1 MFLKL
6 LATVS
11 REGQIGPQVVHVAR
25 RGSGTR
31 VIALSAKHPD
41 IMISV
46 WLPYGCPAAP
56 AGQVVH
62 KRYAVGKIRA
72 VFVDVA
78 GALPPNPLSA
88 ALLVFPNIVKES
100 GRLRDFG
107 AVSPAAEEPQVIGS
121 IRPTHWSPPR
131 PRNIPCRRCR
141 LGAIDAILIC
151 RISARDPS
159 PLAAGT
165 VVLPKVVEQPNGAAR
180 VYALAAK

>member
-1 MFLKL
+1 
-6 LATVS
+6 
-11 REGQIGPQVVHVAR
+11 
-25 RGSGTR
+25 
-31 VIALSAKHPD
+31 
-41 IMISV
+41 MISV

-121 IRPTHWSPPR
+121 IRPTHWSPR
-131 PRNIPCRRCR
+131 SEERRVGTECR
-141 LGAIDAILIC
+141 
-151 RISARDPS
+151 
-159 PLAAGT
+159 
-165 VVLPKVVEQPNGAAR
+165 
-180 VYALAAK
+180 